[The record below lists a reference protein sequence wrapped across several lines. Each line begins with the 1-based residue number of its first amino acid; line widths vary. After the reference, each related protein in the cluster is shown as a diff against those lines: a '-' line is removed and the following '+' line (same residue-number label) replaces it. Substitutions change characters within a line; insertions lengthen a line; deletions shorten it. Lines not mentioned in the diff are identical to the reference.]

1 MEQAILGAAAA
12 AVWVYLIAFRGRFW
26 HFEKAERTNAPA
38 PARSIVAVIPA
49 RDEAAVIDRA
59 IASLLPQRC
68 PGPFHILVVDDQS
81 SDGTAEVP
89 RAAAAALG
97 SVDRLTVVAARP
109 LTGDLGSERAENPF
123 LAHADGVR

>member
-1 MEQAILGAAAA
+1 MASGRGLG
-12 AVWVYLIAFRGRFW
+12 V
-26 HFEKAERTNAPA
+26 P
-38 PARSIVAVIPA
+38 PRSIVAVIPA

-59 IASLLPQRC
+59 IASLLAQRY
-68 PGPFHILVVDDQS
+68 PGPFHILIVDDQS

-109 LTGDLGSERAENPF
+109 LPGELGSERAENPF